1 MKNPADRAV
10 AAANKVK
17 DAMAQRCERK
27 EATDRYVKAF
37 SSALRRVLKNGAT
50 VDAALED
57 ELLGVTPPE
66 QVGIRPE
73 RMGSLGYDGGA
84 TPTGAADDD
93 DTNDDSTN
101 MQLMMATMLS
111 SSSSNSNSNGRSSSS
126 GTGGGWGSMYGSAY
140 ALKRD
145 RLNLS
150 GLLNVLDGV
159 VDTPE
164 RIVVMTTNHP
174 EILDPALIRPGRIDQ
189 KLLLGY
195 MKWNNVVDM
204 INHYFH
210 LKEDG
215 GAGLS
220 EPLVARVRDAILG
233 NDARGVPGLE

>member
-1 MKNPADRAV
+1 
-10 AAANKVK
+10 
-17 DAMAQRCERK
+17 
-27 EATDRYVKAF
+27 
-37 SSALRRVLKNGAT
+37 
-50 VDAALED
+50 
-57 ELLGVTPPE
+57 
-66 QVGIRPE
+66 
-73 RMGSLGYDGGA
+73 MGSLGYDGGA

-195 MKWNNVVDM
+195 ATRRLLYCM
-204 INHYFH
+204 
-210 LKEDG
+210 
-215 GAGLS
+215 S
-220 EPLVARVRDAILG
+220 SSSSSSSSPRP
-233 NDARGVPGLE
+233 VPFLPSLAAT